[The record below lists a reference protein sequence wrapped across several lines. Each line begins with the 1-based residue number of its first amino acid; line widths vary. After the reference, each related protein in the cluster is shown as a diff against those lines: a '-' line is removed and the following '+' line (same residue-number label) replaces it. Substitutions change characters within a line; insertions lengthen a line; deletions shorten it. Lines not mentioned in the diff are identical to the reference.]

1 MISSGPLQFQN
12 PMMGGISPG
21 GFGGNPM
28 QQMFMQ
34 LFQMMNMMMAQ
45 MQGGGMMAPQA
56 NPQFG
61 GGSPGGLG
69 GGFGGGA
76 SPLGQTA
83 QNFLGGGAG
92 CGCGG
97 GGGFGGGQPFSG
109 GGNPG
114 NFGGNAGGG
123 FPGVSQNGNFSSPG
137 SLGGVRPPGGNVSGF
152 DMDSIINSLPESR
165 RAAAREHFPG
175 IIAEAQ
181 RQGITNKDQLSYIL
195 ATATHESG
203 AGAFMEEFASGRAY
217 EGRRDLGNTQSG
229 DGVRFKGR
237 GYVQITGRRNYEDW
251 SRRLGIDLVSNPE
264 LASRPDIA
272 SRILVE
278 GMKEGTFTGVGLDRY
293 INGQGTD
300 FRNARRIV
308 NGTDRAGMIG
318 DIASNISNNVRST
331 SGGSSD
337 TMLASNSSSNR
348 SGSSNNNSS
357 SSTKTSSTKTS
368 STKTA

>member
-1 MISSGPLQFQN
+1 MGP
-12 PMMGGISPG
+12 M
-21 GFGGNPM
+21 
-28 QQMFMQ
+28 
-34 LFQMMNMMMAQ
+34 
-45 MQGGGMMAPQA
+45 
-56 NPQFG
+56 
-61 GGSPGGLG
+61 
-69 GGFGGGA
+69 
-76 SPLGQTA
+76 A
-83 QNFLGGGAG
+83 QNFLGGGYG
-92 CGCGG
+92 GG
-97 GGGFGGGQPFSG
+97 GGGFGGAQPFNG
-109 GGNPG
+109 GGTPG
-114 NFGGNAGGG
+114 NFGGTGG
-123 FPGVSQNGNFSSPG
+123 FPGVSQNGSGNFNSPS
-137 SLGGVRPPGGNVSGF
+137 SLGGARPPGGNVSGF

-318 DIASNISNNVRST
+318 DIASNISNNVRSS
-331 SGGSSD
+331 SGNSSG
-337 TMLASNSSSNR
+337 TMLASNSNSNR
-348 SGSSNNNSS
+348 NSSSGSNKSSSTKS
-357 SSTKTSSTKTS
+357 SSTKT
-368 STKTA
+368 A